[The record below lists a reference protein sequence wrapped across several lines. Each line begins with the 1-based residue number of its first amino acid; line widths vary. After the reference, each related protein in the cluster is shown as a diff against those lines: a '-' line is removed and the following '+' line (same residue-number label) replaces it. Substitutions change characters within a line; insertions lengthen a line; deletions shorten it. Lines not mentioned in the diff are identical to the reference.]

1 MTNSIKAAPKVR
13 NPGHYL
19 VKVLNKRQSAR
30 LYLLTGLWMIATI
43 AFAIWWLQPAHFT
56 GPIRFAFNSF
66 ILAWSLIIPGYYFY
80 FISQMK
86 KPNPELEIPSSW
98 RIAMIT
104 TRAPSEPF
112 AKVQQTLFAMKAQ
125 TPPHDTWLADED
137 PTPEMLKWCADNAV
151 LVSCR
156 KGVAGYHNDTWPRR
170 KKCKEG
176 NLAYFYD
183 TYGYENYDFV
193 SQLDADHVPA
203 PGYLK
208 AMLTGFHDPTVGY
221 VSAPSICDANASNSW
236 TARGRLFLES
246 HIHGTLQSG
255 YNNPGWSPMCIG
267 SHYAVRTAALRESG
281 GLGPEL
287 AEDHSTTLLLC
298 AHGWRGIH
306 SIDAIANGDGPAT
319 FTDGMVQEF
328 QWARSLVMIFLG
340 VTPRYLGKM
349 RFSLQ
354 FQFLFSQLWYFLFS
368 GALLASYLLPL
379 LALASGL
386 SFAHVGYAEF
396 LIWSALPTA
405 ASMLVILWIKTEG
418 LLRPV
423 NAKILSWEVILFQLA
438 RWPWVVCAIVDAAKC
453 SFTKATL
460 QWKITPKVREVTP
473 AIQVTMF
480 IPYFL
485 IVGCSALVSV
495 LHSNNPYTTGYLY
508 LTLFNILTYIALLVT
523 IVACH
528 SRENR
533 RVQKLSFNH
542 SILTPL
548 VRRRQ

>member
-1 MTNSIKAAPKVR
+1 MLVLNTKHSRIAAPGVR
-13 NPGHYL
+13 RLGSYL
-19 VKVLNKRQSAR
+19 VKVLNKRQSTQ
-30 LYLLTGLWMIATI
+30 LYFLTGLWLIATI

-56 GPIRFAFNSF
+56 GPIRFGFNSF

-80 FISQMK
+80 FICQMK

-112 AKVQQTLFAMKAQ
+112 AKVQQTLLAMKAQ
-125 TPPHDTWLADED
+125 DPPHDTWLADED
-137 PTPEMLKWCADNAV
+137 PTPEMLEWCADNEIS
-151 LVSCR
+151 VSCR
-156 KGVAGYHNDTWPRR
+156 KGVAGYHNETWPRR

-255 YNNPGWSPMCIG
+255 YNDKGWSPMCIG
-267 SHYAVRTAALRESG
+267 SHYTVRTTALQESG

-340 VTPRYLGKM
+340 VTPRYLGRM
-349 RFSLQ
+349 RLRLQ
-354 FQFLFSQLWYFLFS
+354 FQFLFGQLWYFLFS
-368 GALLASYLLPL
+368 GALLGSYLLPL
-379 LALASGL
+379 LALVSGV
-386 SFAHVGYAEF
+386 SFARVGYAEF

-405 ASMLVILWIKTEG
+405 ASMLVIFWIKAQG
-418 LLRPV
+418 LLRPP
-423 NAKILSWEVILFQLA
+423 NAKLLSWEVILFQLA
-438 RWPWVVCAIVDAAKC
+438 RWPWVVCAIIDAAKC
-453 SFTKATL
+453 TFTKATL
-460 QWKITPKVREVTP
+460 EWKITPKAQEDTP
-473 AIQVTMF
+473 TIQLVMF
-480 IPYFL
+480 IPYIL
-485 IVGCSALVSV
+485 IIVCSSIASV
-495 LHSNNPYTTGYLY
+495 FHPYSPYTTGYFY
-508 LTLFNILTYIALLVT
+508 LTIFNILTYVLLLAT

-533 RVQKLSFNH
+533 WVN
-542 SILTPL
+542 
-548 VRRRQ
+548 